1 MADGTRTTHWFI
13 VKARV
18 AIKSRRFMQSIGGL
32 FSAVKPNRNCSR
44 LRRRTLLPASRD
56 ASEQMEADSRAWAP
70 APHLHLD
77 ARKTTAV
84 TYCRYPT
91 RTAPP
96 FTLKISPVMKLAYSV
111 QRNST
116 GAAISSGVPT

>member
-44 LRRRTLLPASRD
+44 LRRGTLFARFARRLRADGGGLAGVGARATLALGCKKNDCGHLLPLSHQDCAAVYVENLPGDETGVFR
-56 ASEQMEADSRAWAP
+56 AEEQ
-70 APHLHLD
+70 
-77 ARKTTAV
+77 
-84 TYCRYPT
+84 
-91 RTAPP
+91 
-96 FTLKISPVMKLAYSV
+96 
-111 QRNST
+111 
-116 GAAISSGVPT
+116 